1 MKRKR
6 LEQSR
11 LDNPNWLQK
20 INLQELKR
28 IELNFTECFSDSN
41 DKVLKFVDN
50 ILFDGK
56 KIVSYSSEV
65 IN

>member
-1 MKRKR
+1 MRKR

-11 LDNPNWLQK
+11 FDNPNWLEK

-28 IELNFTECFSDSN
+28 IELNFTECFLNSSI
-41 DKVLKFVDN
+41 LKFKDN
-50 ILFDGK
+50 ILFDGI

>member
-1 MKRKR
+1 MSGFKNKYMRKR

-28 IELNFTECFSDSN
+28 IELNFTECFSDNN
-41 DKVLKFVDN
+41 DKVL
-50 ILFDGK
+50 
-56 KIVSYSSEV
+56 
-65 IN
+65 

>member
-1 MKRKR
+1 MRKR

-11 LDNPNWLQK
+11 LDNPNWLEK
-20 INLQELKR
+20 INLLELKR
-28 IELNFTECFSDSN
+28 IELNFTECFLGGGI
-41 DKVLKFVDN
+41 LKFKDN

-65 IN
+65 N